1 MRRLPPLA
9 SWLLPLLVLALEV
22 ASVAPLLT
30 LAATGLDADE
40 RSRDPFIPG
49 MFVAALLSYWL
60 ARRTNGGN
68 TSRYLFSLGGA
79 LLAIYGPW
87 LMGIGPFWDAP
98 VLGVGILAT
107 GELLVAVWRGFFYA
121 GRPDA
126 YAPDELSGIVQRSWL
141 ILAGSVLAIAVL
153 SGIDHDPALRAA
165 SVALPVAAVAALV
178 LLAMGQMQRAAK
190 RSREVGGTPPDRRRW
205 LSFTLIFAVAIAAIA
220 MLISAAIGDDT
231 SRTLLTPLRL
241 LFHGVTFVLAYVFYG
256 IALVFFVLF
265 YPVLWLVQRVQR
277 EQNPQQQQSD
287 GFGEQIDKLKEGSG
301 QGGFPHWLQLSA
313 EIVAVVI
320 IVAVVLWLIARTLK
334 KSSTAD
340 AEIEVE
346 EEHES
351 LFSRDLLMSQLKGL
365 FRREAAA
372 GGGEPVD
379 LRRTPGNVR
388 DAYRAL
394 LALAAREGMPRRRDE
409 TPAEFALRLRRMW
422 PALASEI
429 GGLTREYELARY
441 AELTGDAANDR
452 AREYWGAIW
461 SAREALQTATA
472 TR

>member
-40 RSRDPFIPG
+40 QSRDPFIPG
-49 MFVAALLSYWL
+49 MFLAAVLAYWL
-60 ARRTNGGN
+60 ARRAANVDST
-68 TSRYLFSLGGA
+68 RYGMVLGWA
-79 LLAIYGPW
+79 VIAAAAPW
-87 LMGIGPFWDAP
+87 LTGIGPLWDAP
-98 VLGVGILAT
+98 VLGVAILASA
-107 GELLVAVWRGFFYA
+107 EIFLAVWRGIFYA

-126 YAPDELSGIVQRSWL
+126 FSPDELSGIVQRSWL

-153 SGIDHDPALRAA
+153 SGIDRDPALRAA
-165 SVALPVAAVAALV
+165 SVALPLAAISALM

-205 LSFTLIFAVAIAAIA
+205 LTFTLIFAVAIAAIA
-220 MLISAAIGDDT
+220 MGMSAAIGDDT

-241 LFHGVTFVLAYVFYG
+241 LFEGVTFVLSYVFYG
-256 IALVFFVLF
+256 IALVFFVIF
-265 YPVLWLVQRVQR
+265 YPLLWLVQRVQR
-277 EQNPQQQQSD
+277 EQKPQQQQSD
-287 GFGEQIDKLKEGSG
+287 GFGQQIDKLKEGSG

-313 EIVAVVI
+313 EIVAVVV

-334 KSSTAD
+334 KSSTTEE
-340 AEIEVE
+340 EIEVE

-365 FRREAAA
+365 FRRDA
-372 GGGEPVD
+372 GIDPSEPVD
-379 LRRTPGNVR
+379 LRRTPGSVR
-388 DAYRAL
+388 EAYRAL
-394 LALAAREGMPRRRDE
+394 LALAARDGVPRRRDE
-409 TPAEFALRLRRMW
+409 TPAEFALRLRRLW
-422 PALASEI
+422 PSLASEI

-441 AELTGDAANDR
+441 ADLTGEAANDR
-452 AREYWGAIW
+452 ARNYWSAIW
-461 SAREALQTATA
+461 AARQISS
-472 TR
+472 